1 MASPHTKKLWA
12 VLIPAMFLPGLA
24 SLWYFV
30 WLGDSPLAQ
39 VIYGS
44 VKFFTLV
51 WPIIATF
58 LILKEKIHFKEL
70 SIREHL
76 KSIPMGIMIGLPI
89 AMVIGLLMLTP
100 IGNVVKEASPLVKQK
115 CIDLGILNHFIL
127 FALIIS
133 IFHSLLE
140 EYYWRWFVFG
150 KLREVVSLKTA
161 HFLSAFTFTL
171 HHIVVM
177 MQFFELPWALF
188 FSTCVGIGGC
198 FWSLLFQKQKT
209 LVGAWVSHA
218 IVDIALMSV
227 GYYLIVS

>member
-1 MASPHTKKLWA
+1 MASPHNKKLWA

-89 AMVIGLLMLTP
+89 ATVIGLLMLTP
-100 IGNVVKEASPLVKQK
+100 IGAVSYT
-115 CIDLGILNHFIL
+115 H
-127 FALIIS
+127 
-133 IFHSLLE
+133 
-140 EYYWRWFVFG
+140 
-150 KLREVVSLKTA
+150 LRA
-161 HFLSAFTFTL
+161 HET
-171 HHIVVM
+171 
-177 MQFFELPWALF
+177 
-188 FSTCVGIGGC
+188 
-198 FWSLLFQKQKT
+198 
-209 LVGAWVSHA
+209 
-218 IVDIALMSV
+218 
-227 GYYLIVS
+227 